1 MTNKVP
7 PSPRSVPS
15 LPNTIEWPR
24 WMRDALSDQPE
35 ASATIETPREI
46 EPEAL
51 DHSRARVLSRVTP
64 RS

>member
-7 PSPRSVPS
+7 PGSRSVPS

-24 WMRDALSDQPE
+24 WMHDALSDQPE
-35 ASATIETPREI
+35 ASAPIEIPREI
-46 EPEAL
+46 EPEAV
-51 DHSRARVLSRVTP
+51 DHSRMRVLSRVTP